1 MLSERVVN
9 RTFSYSAEYNAFPED
24 SPIGLEYLEALA
36 TSGRGEIVTDSL
48 SVFETFEK
56 SVHRTADPRIVML
69 IIAIVLFVLD
79 VAVRK
84 FKFKWIHELVRDRK
98 AKQEMEARGGDGE

>member
-1 MLSERVVN
+1 M
-9 RTFSYSAEYNAFPED
+9 
-24 SPIGLEYLEALA
+24 
-36 TSGRGEIVTDSL
+36 
-48 SVFETFEK
+48 
-56 SVHRTADPRIVML
+56 HRTADPRIVML